1 MVHVVEQVGVA
12 LVEGGADAQVVADC
26 TRGNVGVGA
35 VGEELFE
42 FVGAGHDEGT
52 EEAGGE
58 TDGDGAAETNSRDG
72 GVEGFCVRV
81 GDGAPRVVVLWHF
94 SLGYVGCLW
103 CLEA

>member
-42 FVGAGHDEGT
+42 FVGAGQ
-52 EEAGGE
+52 AGGWLVSLWGV
-58 TDGDGAAETNSRDG
+58 DKGDRLGMECTRGHRGSRRRDRWRRRG
-72 GVEGFCVRV
+72 RN
-81 GDGAPRVVVLWHF
+81 
-94 SLGYVGCLW
+94 
-103 CLEA
+103 